1 MKRQINAI
9 LNVPVSDPDD
19 GRRRRLLNILLFGT
33 IIATLLGLVSVVID
47 TLTRGPAD
55 KVESQATL
63 FGILLLT
70 IGILVIYQINRRFS
84 GRLAALLFLILL
96 IGIFSVTDTPEQLTG
111 GRSLFL
117 FTIPIA
123 MSSLILAPA
132 ASFLIATLSSG
143 VISAL
148 ALSIGHS
155 INLFGAIGFFML
167 ALVSWLSAR
176 SLEEALRELR
186 VINANLDQ
194 VVIERTKALAE
205 SLARERIEAG
215 RNQAI
220 LNSIADGVVV
230 FDTHWN
236 AILANPALIGMLDL
250 PLELIVNKN
259 FRELIEHP
267 NLSPRSRNLLR
278 AMMEYDTQPPS
289 FRIEWDQ
296 KTLSISAAQVYD
308 YTKDRF
314 ANIGTVTVFRDFT
327 REAEVEKLKSTF
339 VAIVSHELRTPLNAI
354 LGYAEMFKEAVYG
367 PMNEKQVNM
376 SERIMKNTQRLLGL
390 INDLLDQA
398 QMEAG
403 KLTIQMAPVRPAE
416 LLDNLHSVMDQSA
429 HDKNLQLTS
438 EIDDNL
444 PEVLNGDAA
453 RLQQILLNLVNNGI
467 KFTEHGT
474 VHVKL
479 FSPYPN
485 RWGIEVSDTGSGIPE
500 SEVPY
505 IFETFRQVEGTATRV
520 HGGFGLGL
528 SIVKQ
533 LVHLMNGDISVKSK
547 IDGGSN
553 FTITLPLVI
562 PEENIE
568 KWRIR

>member
-1 MKRQINAI
+1 MNS
-9 LNVPVSDPDD
+9 LNRFLTISTTDPDD
-19 GRRRRLLNILLFGT
+19 IRRRRILNFLVVSIAALSLLAIV
-33 IIATLLGLVSVVID
+33 ISLVSVYLKAIIWENVSLIVIGSLI
-47 TLTRGPAD
+47 T
-55 KVESQATL
+55 
-63 FGILLLT
+63 ILGMLLVYSINALLSGRIAAIIFLVFLT
-70 IGILVIYQINRRFS
+70 IVFAFS
-84 GRLAALLFLILL
+84 
-96 IGIFSVTDTPEQLTG
+96 DTPEQVSG
-111 GRSLFL
+111 GRSLFG
-117 FTIPIA
+117 FAIPIIMA
-123 MSSLILAPA
+123 SILLVPWSS
-132 ASFLIATLSSG
+132 FVFSSISG
-143 VISAL
+143 IIVSVI
-148 ALSIGHS
+148 ALSINS
-155 INLFGAIGFFML
+155 VPNSPAIIGFFVI
-167 ALVSWLSAR
+167 ALVSWLSSR
-176 SLEEALRELR
+176 SLEQALKELR
-186 VINANLDQ
+186 SINANLDQ
-194 VVIERTKALAE
+194 VVVERTKALAE
-205 SLARERIEAG
+205 SLERERIEAG
-215 RNQAI
+215 RSQAI

-230 FDTHWN
+230 FDTNWD

-259 FRELIEHP
+259 FRDLIEHP
-267 NLSPRSRNLLR
+267 RLSPKSRTLLH

-289 FRIEWDQ
+289 FRIEWDK

-367 PMNEKQVNM
+367 PMNDKQVNM

-416 LLDNLHSVMDQSA
+416 LLENLHGVMDQIA
-429 HDKNLQLTS
+429 HDKNLKLTS

-444 PEVLNGDAA
+444 PEVLNGDGA
-453 RLQQILLNLVNNGI
+453 RLHQILLNLVNNSI
-467 KFTEHGT
+467 KFTVHGT
-474 VHVKL
+474 VHVRL
-479 FSPYPN
+479 FSPYQN
-485 RWGIEVSDTGSGIPE
+485 KWGIEVSDTGAGIPE
-500 SEVPY
+500 SEIPY
-505 IFETFRQVEGTATRV
+505 IFDTFRQVEGTATRV

-533 LVHLMNGDISVKSK
+533 LVHLMNGDIDVKSK
-547 IDGGSN
+547 VDVGSL

-568 KWRIR
+568 KWRIG